1 MPINSIKPQD
11 DDAYWDKL
19 YAEEDTLP
27 KTYNQAAP
35 EPESGNFVRG
45 LNASVNQ
52 AQALGGGLK
61 AAVGS
66 LVGQDDWVASGMQDY
81 VRNMEEAEG
90 YAGDVMSVTDIES
103 VTDASAWMAYTL
115 GTLVPDV
122 VSAVALGGV
131 GGVVAKS
138 VVKKGAQKFAED
150 KVENAAQELLQAGVE
165 KDAAAYVAEFMGTAI
180 VKDQINKAGVKTAI
194 ATSATYGGL
203 QGTGASFAR
212 ILQETGVEAPLTA
225 LGVGIVTGGL
235 EALPFTKAFD
245 AMFPSSMKKDFQE
258 YIAAGITEKGTWAT
272 QAIKDAYAIGQ
283 ISFATEIIQHIVDEE
298 ALVWVNNNFS
308 ENEAMEYSALLTD
321 ERKRNELINVGAT
334 SLLMGSTLAAGTV
347 AGKTLTGQ
355 YNQQTNFGDQ
365 AKPVR
370 TQTANDPD
378 LRLKV
383 ISVLDRYK
391 AASESGQTLNGS
403 PIDVQDTGVSNADF
417 LAGETLPDN
426 TGVES
431 TSLVDYDGT
440 QIDIPNDQPPNLSVE
455 QGGIT
460 VDSPPAIGRSP
471 EDDIVDGFPL
481 APAFGATVVADGTR
495 DAGPAHTWDAE
506 ISPSDKPLGDQLIQL
521 SAAALTVEAQDPNN
535 TDVVV
540 EAIDQDDINRLFER
554 NNTLKIR
561 QNKDDTEGLDLPT
574 VDEAYGETAPAV
586 TNTVGGIMSDLSAA
600 GVPTSFIDAVTGIY
614 VHQESQIDAP
624 AITGTGSFGISINAD
639 LIDGSMTD
647 PAQLSELG
655 WSMTHEVYH
664 AADFSMGLSD
674 KDPQFGI
681 TVDNDA
687 AQPSVVMGDIMQELY
702 NNWAGDTELGARFD
716 YPFNDLA
723 ADINDLDKE
732 NAGINKR
739 YRQEAFAQL
748 GALFH
753 SNPKQ
758 LQEQAPLAYTFIKNI
773 RDANLQTALAPEAN
787 NANNNSQTEANSSEP
802 SGVSGQ
808 VRPSP
813 VTGSVESA
821 LPDAVRPDGEEG
833 SGSGRADTAVEGS
846 QQDAPEQR
854 QRSAVQKPD
863 VANDTRGQGKQYHGT
878 STPINKLSE
887 YTYGSLNIYGQGL
900 YTTDAI
906 DVAGGYSNK
915 GKGAAPSIYSVT
927 PINAPR
933 LYDLDSEITLKDR
946 NIVEKILEDSYPLDE
961 SDAGVK
967 LHEKTLGKILDR
979 VRQESEESADNIQ
992 ADFDSIVGYLSNNGY
1007 RGYKHIGGKFTNSTP
1022 HNVEIYW
1029 FADTD
1034 INLENTDP
1042 KQLTPELKTVAAEPI
1057 TRTEVVLKATDKKPT
1072 FKKALNWEDTGN
1084 HVVTF
1089 PDGDR
1094 YVLYFDDDASQD
1106 RKADDDEVYYT
1117 SEDGKLLGADAL
1129 LGETKAETIELLND
1143 YRKKLMTAG
1152 ENSYNLPLDPDVGA
1166 EIEGNAWSFIDDK
1179 GEVTEKQLRTKFKAL
1194 NDDQFENLTN
1204 RLLNQE
1210 AAEDTIILEDGKYL
1224 SADYV
1229 LERDYGGIDDMNFI
1243 KKGSEYLLQ
1252 KSSGPVGEKKTLPV
1266 IKITPTTKDPSG
1278 EVKRMTDIVA
1288 KHPEALSSPEAWL
1301 AFERDL
1307 TGTNETLAPPYGLI
1321 RLYNDI
1327 DSWVSLHSN
1336 LTPEQLG
1343 AADRGLATTKR
1354 MKELY
1359 ASGQATPN
1367 ATAKLMLWGLLSRRH
1382 TASGQEA
1389 GFVDLMTGSTAVSDL
1404 ADKALAGDV
1413 SDADV
1418 KAWEKQATKLI
1429 PEGSFGRTGV
1439 SNANDF
1445 GRLMQKLAAPY
1456 DENITK
1462 LQKLHD
1468 LMASDLPTKEVRHEF
1483 HMLVQ
1488 GSGID
1493 NKVFSFN
1500 MLMIGRDDVV
1510 ILDRIQ
1516 LNSMWDSERYGKKI
1530 YADIA
1535 DEFSGLRGLARY
1547 EAIETS
1553 LQNKV
1558 KDFYKKLG
1566 RPEDASVG
1574 RYHWESW
1581 VRDSGQVVAH
1591 PTMQGLEKDIKGE
1604 SSPYA
1609 FIGAPEGKMNTY
1621 AYSAIYGRDNEGT
1634 PYYVYPDSKGTF
1646 HRFNLDKWDV
1656 FKKEIQ
1662 KPQNGIV
1669 DKSFRV
1675 SHFDKGTPWYESDQV
1690 NRQKL
1695 DELVESYAE
1704 REAVEREY
1712 ASERAVTSSATDGTG
1727 LADRRKQVYR
1737 SLRSAATPDSG
1748 SGRTEGG
1755 IPRRFRRRTGKH
1767 SQVLVAGQK
1776 VSGSKRELE
1785 TSAKAALQEVE
1796 SFNGTVIELAS
1807 NKTNA
1812 KLFAS
1817 KIQAGKDA
1825 SPFGAAVYMYAESD
1839 YQNMKMFMTEDGS
1852 AGIAVA
1858 DGDTIVSLYNT
1869 GTHKN
1874 VTYSLASLA
1883 VEEGGLYSDAF
1894 DTQLPYI
1901 YQHVGF
1907 RVTSRL
1913 KWDDTKAPDNWD
1925 KGQFKVFNKGEPDV
1939 VFMVV
1944 DPNYFG
1950 PYSKDVGYY
1959 VEDYDEGMRSIRE
1972 TRRPEQ
1978 ERISPKLKQAVQDRI
1993 DRNITAAELND
2004 IFRKEGRY
2012 VKPMHPDMI
2021 APLKADSH
2029 YTNALAITNKEGV
2042 DKKTGKQKPRKETY
2056 WMADALVDGE
2066 RYGSRLDIP
2075 AYKDPDK
2082 YERAD
2087 IVTMHTPKRNGNNV
2101 SAGARLGY
2109 YPTVQLRG
2117 VLFSSPEKAT
2127 TKIAIG
2133 AEKNTIATIEGN
2145 YVAADHEQNRLDFIA
2160 AMDDPAWTQVS
2171 MNPERHSFYYD
2182 LATQTPVVSASEVI
2196 QVGNLVIAKDV
2207 VYDDVEEFS
2216 YIKKKQTNKETNTLD
2231 DGSPSTSQFTYND
2244 EIDLQTYN
2252 LRRFKATKTYKSL
2265 VDKYAPMEDFERQA
2279 AEYLEYGRLPA
2290 PISPRDQENLM
2301 HGKVQEDLKAFNEN
2315 FVDPIGDMIAKTG
2328 VDVEAVGLY
2337 LLAKHAPERN
2347 EAIAERVKAQREKNI
2362 ATTEREINRLLD
2374 DVGIDHTVALATQK
2388 KKLEDYRTLPLPFE
2402 GTGSGMTSEQ
2412 SQSIL
2417 SFAERDGMAE
2427 DMEAIAGKVY
2437 EMMDYQ
2443 RNLMVEYGLLDEAS
2457 MEDWLVRYKFYVP
2470 LKGFYDASDPDK
2482 FKKGTGTKGFS
2493 IVGSESMKA
2502 KGRKTL
2508 PANPLLNAFEDVQK
2522 KIIRARKN
2530 EASQTLLTLLSDL
2543 GDSQSYNIY
2552 NNKYRPMM
2560 ESDPLT
2566 MQDMK
2571 QMSKDTRANGDRKY
2585 IEVKRGGQTFFIEF
2599 KSDTLNAS
2607 LQNMAVDGLDKANKT
2622 VEAVFS
2628 GLTRFQT
2635 FRRNM
2640 LINYNPSWGLVNPI
2654 RDVQTALMF
2663 ALSESDKLGGRLNGK
2678 GVVKEMTKEYF
2689 PSMQALYRFYRDK
2702 PAREGNELDRYAAEF
2717 HEDGAATGLILM
2729 KDQGEQL
2736 RIIIN
2741 KLNKS
2746 PSREAIKSVGKFVE
2760 DFNTTME
2767 NAVRLS
2773 IYVASRRSGVDRA
2786 TAATL
2791 AKDVTVNFN
2800 RKGESTATIN
2810 ALYLFFNAAVQGNVN
2825 IAQAM
2830 AAQERVTENPD
2841 GTKESK
2847 KQRFTK
2853 ARAAATGLVAMGYA
2867 FSLINQ
2873 WNSEE
2878 DDDGELKYQD
2888 IPEHSKNRVQLIML
2902 NSTEGAAIP
2911 LSYGYN
2917 FFTNIGRLGAEMQS
2931 GVTSTPD
2938 AAMALVDNFFL
2949 NFVPITHSKGDSVEE
2964 NLRGYYP
2971 DILEV
2976 HLDLMANKNFFGSDI
2991 YQKQNPLFIPKA
3003 RSHTGRK
3010 STPDVYKN
3018 ATEFLNDAT
3027 GGDMYREGSVMGF
3040 NTSFNPD
3047 KIKYIFDYL
3056 AGGLGRDVVKLGD
3069 LVGKVASG
3077 NADEITARSIPVV
3090 GTFVKETSDY
3100 EDRFEW
3106 YDNFTFIR
3114 QVNARFKTA
3123 QEDLDTDELTRL
3135 RQDYKHY
3142 GQVMGMHK
3150 LVEKQMRGYA
3160 KQRKIEERFNTNADD
3175 RTMKIQ
3181 SLLDKE
3187 NKLVDH
3193 YNKAFRKATEL
3204 SKQ

>member
-45 LNASVNQ
+45 LNAGVNQ

-165 KDAAAYVAEFMGTAI
+165 KDAAAYVAEFMGTAT

-355 YNQQTNFGDQ
+355 YNQQTNYGDQ

-391 AASESGQTLNGS
+391 EASESGQTLNGS

-460 VDSPPAIGRSP
+460 VDSLPAIGRSP

-787 NANNNSQTEANSSEP
+787 NANNNSQTEATSSEP

-821 LPDAVRPDGEEG
+821 LTDAVRPDGEEG

-854 QRSAVQKPD
+854 QRSAVQKPN
-863 VANDTRGQGKQYHGT
+863 VKKYTVSEQTQEGNRQYTRAQGADGDNAYYTKDERKNFVRGFRDGYQNTNG
-878 STPINKLSE
+878 LSYNLDDNSE
-887 YTYGSLNIYGQGL
+887 S
-900 YTTDAI
+900 
-906 DVAGGYSNK
+906 GG
-915 GKGAAPSIYSVT
+915 SIYSEGYYSGSKDLRD
-927 PINAPR
+927 INAENDNLGR
-933 LYDLDSEITLKDR
+933 DLNDGSSYKQKQASRQSNPI
-946 NIVEKILEDSYPLDE
+946 EDTP
-961 SDAGVK
+961 VTIK
-967 LHEKTLGKILDR
+967 L
-979 VRQESEESADNIQ
+979 S
-992 ADFDSIVGYLSNNGY
+992 
-1007 RGYKHIGGKFTNSTP
+1007 
-1022 HNVEIYW
+1022 
-1029 FADTD
+1029 
-1034 INLENTDP
+1034 
-1042 KQLTPELKTVAAEPI
+1042 
-1057 TRTEVVLKATDKKPT
+1057 DKKPT
-1072 FKKALNWEDTGN
+1072 FKKAENWEDTGN
-1084 HVVTF
+1084 QIVTF
-1089 PDGDR
+1089 ADGDR
-1094 YVLYFDDDASQD
+1094 YQVYFDEDAREGRDSG
-1106 RKADDDEVYYT
+1106 DDDVYYQ
-1117 SEDGKLLGADAL
+1117 SIDGKVADVDLGTTKKESIQAIIDHREKLFAAGKNSFNTPLDAEVGSDTYSKGYDL
-1129 LGETKAETIELLND
+1129 IVDSPEGKLKLTDL
-1143 YRKKLMTAG
+1143 RKKFKKLDD
-1152 ENSYNLPLDPDVGA
+1152 NQFDNLVEQLLDSEPDGFGTPK
-1166 EIEGNAWSFIDDK
+1166 E
-1179 GEVTEKQLRTKFKAL
+1179 
-1194 NDDQFENLTN
+1194 
-1204 RLLNQE
+1204 
-1210 AAEDTIILEDGKYL
+1210 AEDIFEVDGDFIVNPEAVKIIEEEGRFQDLM
-1224 SADYV
+1224 
-1229 LERDYGGIDDMNFI
+1229 DDDLDDPSFI

-1413 SDADV
+1413 SDEDV

-1727 LADRRKQVYR
+1727 RRDDRNRVYKE
-1737 SLRSAATPDSG
+1737 LRSPRPSDSG
-1748 SGRTEGG
+1748 SGGAEGS
-1755 IPRRFRRRTGKH
+1755 IPRRFRRRPSKP
-1767 SQVLVAGQK
+1767 SKVLLAGTN
-1776 VSGSKRELE
+1776 VSGYKRELE
-1785 TSAKAALQEVE
+1785 AGVRAALNSVG
-1796 SFNGTVIELAS
+1796 SYNGTVIELTK

-1817 KIQAGKDA
+1817 KMRASKDA
-1825 SPFGAAVYMYAESD
+1825 SPYGAAVYVYAESD

-1852 AGIAVA
+1852 AGIAIE
-1858 DGDTIVSLYNT
+1858 DGDTIVSLYSD
-1869 GTHKN
+1869 GTNKN
-1874 VTYSLASLA
+1874 VTYALASLA
-1883 VEEGGLYSDAF
+1883 VEEGGIYSDAF
-1894 DTQLPYI
+1894 DTELPHI

-1907 RVTSRL
+1907 KVVSRL
-1913 KWDDTKAPDNWD
+1913 KWDDQFSPDDWE
-1925 KGQFKVFNKGEPDV
+1925 KSTFLPYNKGEPDV

-1944 DPNYFG
+1944 DPDYFG
-1950 PYSKDVGYY
+1950 PYSTDVGYY

-2127 TKIAIG
+2127 TKIALG

-2216 YIKKKQTNKETNTLD
+2216 YIKKQTNKETNTLD

-2279 AEYLEYGRLPA
+2279 AEYLGLGRLPA

-2315 FVDPIGDMIAKTG
+2315 FVDPIGDMIAKAG

-2374 DVGIDHTVALATQK
+2374 DVGIDHTVALAKQK
-2388 KKLEDYRTLPLPFE
+2388 KKLEDYGTLPLPFE

-2417 SFAERDGMAE
+2417 NFAERDGMAE

-2543 GDSQSYNIY
+2543 GDSQSYNRY
-2552 NNKYRPMM
+2552 NNKYRPTMDG
-2560 ESDPLT
+2560 DPLT

-2622 VEAVFS
+2622 VEAVLS

-2729 KDQGEQL
+2729 KDQEEQL

-3150 LVEKQMRGYA
+3150 LVETQMRGYA

-3204 SKQ
+3204 SK